1 MNDDN
6 ISEKKKIG
14 LRKLNTIHSI
24 VIKKD
29 EDKHERRNFSFTT
42 IQMKKD
48 DKIKIISYLKNKE
61 SIIREEEEEETNRL
75 FLQNKLL
82 KTRNRNIL
90 NDELSNDK
98 ITNSTI
104 QSTMN
109 NESISLLKV
118 EDKIHIFFKEPP
130 QKLVIK
136 KNIFNKKVPIYLKK
150 RALEKVIER
159 NRSVGNLNKKFEEIK
174 KKVMSRKKK
183 IFINSNSCFNINKYV
198 NAKRFSQIYNSNNFF
213 FPHRKNNSNMELKEL
228 TISNKNKTDN
238 NPDNFFKTKRFTQDQ
253 SLIPTEKIDNYYF
266 KIKACKIAKE
276 KTKKTLKAIR
286 NIIPRNYES
295 LNQNTSYSIK
305 NLSRVKELIHL
316 KQNNFD
322 ETIKKFKARLRIN
335 NNHNYSYL
343 KTITH
348 FSPPS
353 FFKHAFKKRTI
364 QIFNNYKGFG
374 FGVSRNG
381 KEILEK
387 YDRMKYKTI
396 D

>member
-1 MNDDN
+1 
-6 ISEKKKIG
+6 
-14 LRKLNTIHSI
+14 
-24 VIKKD
+24 
-29 EDKHERRNFSFTT
+29 
-42 IQMKKD
+42 
-48 DKIKIISYLKNKE
+48 
-61 SIIREEEEEETNRL
+61 
-75 FLQNKLL
+75 
-82 KTRNRNIL
+82 
-90 NDELSNDK
+90 
-98 ITNSTI
+98 
-104 QSTMN
+104 
-109 NESISLLKV
+109 
-118 EDKIHIFFKEPP
+118 
-130 QKLVIK
+130 
-136 KNIFNKKVPIYLKK
+136 
-150 RALEKVIER
+150 
-159 NRSVGNLNKKFEEIK
+159 
-174 KKVMSRKKK
+174 
-183 IFINSNSCFNINKYV
+183 
-198 NAKRFSQIYNSNNFF
+198 
-213 FPHRKNNSNMELKEL
+213 MELKEL